1 MIAGTLAV
9 MPLLSTV
16 QAEEGESMRKFH
28 QQATVQRDGAAMF
41 VPAQQ
46 QYSKAE
52 TEEVPEDVQE
62 EPAANLDISLNGDL
76 EGIDEVETEW
86 SADAEDWVTSYEF
99 SWVIQ
104 GYEGSDP
111 FIENAQLLFIET
123 SDNGLTYYSLGTYSI
138 LNVND
143 VKSIPLTG
151 DTGSLSDIYG
161 LGCKE
166 YQAIVVDEDLSPLSD
181 YSNEIEVCTSDPT
194 LTLTFPDVPD
204 ESAEM
209 PYTFYEQIESLAE
222 DNVVGGFEDGYFRP
236 EYPVTRAQM
245 SKFVRRA
252 FFGTE
257 TDTSCGDFDDVDSDH
272 AFYTEI
278 TTLKCND
285 VIGGYEDGTFKPDE
299 LVTRAESMKF
309 AMNGL
314 RVSKEDSSYLAYDGD
329 EERFSDVPTDYT
341 FYEVIMAASENGIV
355 SGYEDDTFKPEDF
368 TSRGAMSKMVDN
380 ARNK

>member
-16 QAEEGESMRKFH
+16 KAEEGESMRKFH